1 MKNFIDDPGYE
12 PVNPYRFDFNIP
24 ILRYIQVNKRGFGH
38 CGLLWMHMGLFRTI
52 SVTFYSVLSVSS
64 RYFLFE

>member
-24 ILRYIQVNKRGFGH
+24 ILRYIQVKK
-38 CGLLWMHMGLFRTI
+38 GLGLFG
-52 SVTFYSVLSVSS
+52 
-64 RYFLFE
+64 LF

>member
-24 ILRYIQVNKRGFGH
+24 ILRYIQVKEGLGHFGLFWV
-38 CGLLWMHMGLFRTI
+38 GMGLF
-52 SVTFYSVLSVSS
+52 
-64 RYFLFE
+64 

>member
-24 ILRYIQVNKRGFGH
+24 ILRYIQVNKRGHF
-38 CGLLWMHMGLFRTI
+38 LTDRQNSVDFFRR
-52 SVTFYSVLSVSS
+52 VEDF
-64 RYFLFE
+64 F

>member
-24 ILRYIQVNKRGFGH
+24 ILRYIQVKDWIILGGH
-38 CGLLWMHMGLFRTI
+38 GVI
-52 SVTFYSVLSVSS
+52 
-64 RYFLFE
+64 

>member
-24 ILRYIQVNKRGFGH
+24 ILRYIQVIWNSKVVGQRYF
-38 CGLLWMHMGLFRTI
+38 
-52 SVTFYSVLSVSS
+52 SVLYASS
-64 RYFLFE
+64 QYFQLELSWYLVIWL